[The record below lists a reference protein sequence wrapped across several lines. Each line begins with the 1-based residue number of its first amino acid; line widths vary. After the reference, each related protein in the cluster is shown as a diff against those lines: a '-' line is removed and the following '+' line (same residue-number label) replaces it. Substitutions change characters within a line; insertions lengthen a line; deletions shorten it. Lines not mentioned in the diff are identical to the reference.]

1 MSVLLATGALV
12 LSPPPACARDAVTLQ
27 LKWTHCFQFAG
38 YYAAQE
44 QGYYREAGLD
54 VRLEEGLPGIDVVGR
69 VVSGQADYGIGTSSL
84 LLARAAGKP
93 VVALAVILQHS
104 PLVLIARQRQAAQSI
119 HDLAGKRVM
128 VEPDADEILA
138 YLKREGIPP
147 ERLIQIDH
155 SFEIQDL
162 IDGRVDALTAYLS
175 NEPELLDRLHV
186 PYQMYTPR
194 SAGIDFYA
202 DNLFTSERE
211 LHAHPER
218 VRAFRAASL
227 RGWEYALTHP
237 DEIIELI
244 LTKYAGRDTREH
256 YVFEAAQLR
265 PLIRADLIE
274 IGYMNPG
281 RWAHMAETY
290 AEIGLLPANVSL
302 DGFLYDPSPA
312 VDLSGLYLILA
323 AVLGFTGIVGG
334 VTVYIYR
341 VNRRLRHSLSDLQQA
356 NGRLAVLSTAIENS
370 PTSVVITGPDTLIQY
385 VNPAFV
391 TVTGYSVAEAVGQT
405 PRILRSGLTEP
416 TTFREMWSH
425 LKRGEPWSGELINR
439 RKSGEVYWEEAHVAP
454 IKDRAG
460 QTTHYVAVKLDIT
473 ERKQAHQ
480 QLDYLAHHDALT
492 HLPNRLLF
500 FERVAQTLALAKRN
514 QTKFALLFIDLD
526 KFKPI
531 NDTHGH
537 AVGDLVL
544 RETAKRLSGCVR
556 ESDTVGRIGG
566 DEFVVLLPH
575 VGGAEHATIVANKIR
590 QALRQPL
597 TVAETTLF
605 ISSSIGI
612 AIYPEHGHD
621 QLALTAHADGA
632 IYAAKASGRDRIQV
646 AAVGNPA
653 STPLNHPSAESA
665 IEPPYPDR

>member
-1 MSVLLATGALV
+1 MHWRLGLLVLLATGALI
-12 LSPPPACARDAVTLQ
+12 LSSLPARAREAVTLQ

-54 VRLEEGLPGIDVVGR
+54 VRFEEGLPGVDVVGR
-69 VVSGQADYGIGTSSL
+69 VVSGQADYGVGTSSL

-119 HDLAGKRVM
+119 HDLVGKRVM
-128 VEPDADEILA
+128 IEPDADEILA

-147 ERLIQIDH
+147 ERLIQLDH

-162 IDGRVDALTAYLS
+162 IDGRIDALTAYLS

-194 SAGIDFYA
+194 SVGIDFYA

-211 LHAHPER
+211 LQAHPER

-227 RGWEYALTHP
+227 RGWEYALAHP
-237 DEIIELI
+237 EDIIELI

-256 YVFEAAQLR
+256 YAFEAVQLR

-274 IGYMNPG
+274 IGYMHPG

-290 AEIGLLPANVSL
+290 AEIGLLPATVSL
-302 DGFLYDPSPA
+302 TGFLYDPHPEA
-312 VDLSGLYLILA
+312 DLTGLYLILA
-323 AVLGFTGIVGG
+323 TALGFAGVVGG
-334 VTVYIYR
+334 VTLSIGR
-341 VNRRLRHSLSDLQQA
+341 VNRRLRRSLSDLQQA
-356 NGRLAVLSTAIENS
+356 NGRLAVLSTAIEQS
-370 PTSVVITGPDTLIQY
+370 PASVVITGPNTVIQY

-391 TVTGYSVAEAVGQT
+391 KITGYSVAEAIGQT
-405 PRILRSGLTEP
+405 PRILKSGLTEP
-416 TTFREMWSH
+416 ATFREMWSH
-425 LKRGEPWSGELINR
+425 LQGGEPWSGELINR

-454 IKDRAG
+454 IKDRTG

-473 ERKQAHQ
+473 ERKHAHQ
-480 QLDYLAHHDALT
+480 QLDYLAHHDAMT
-492 HLPNRLLF
+492 HLPNRILF
-500 FERVAQTLALAKRN
+500 FERVAQTLTLAKRN
-514 QTKFALLFIDLD
+514 RTKFALLLIDLD

-544 RETAKRLSGCVR
+544 LETAKRLSGSVR

-575 VGGAEHATIVANKIR
+575 IGSADHATIVANKIR
-590 QALRQPL
+590 QALKQPL

-612 AIYPEHGHD
+612 AVYPEHGQD
-621 QLALTAHADGA
+621 QLALTTHADSA
-632 IYAAKASGRDRIQV
+632 MYAAKASGRDKVKVFR
-646 AAVGNPA
+646 
-653 STPLNHPSAESA
+653 
-665 IEPPYPDR
+665 

>member
-1 MSVLLATGALV
+1 MHWRLGLLVLLATGALI
-12 LSPPPACARDAVTLQ
+12 LSPPPARAREAVTLQ

-54 VRLEEGLPGIDVVGR
+54 VRFEEGLPGVDVVGR
-69 VVSGQADYGIGTSSL
+69 VVSGQANYGVGTSSL

-119 HDLAGKRVM
+119 HDLVGKRVM
-128 VEPDADEILA
+128 IEPDADEILA

-147 ERLIQIDH
+147 ERLIQLDH

-162 IDGRVDALTAYLS
+162 IDGRIDALTAYLS

-194 SAGIDFYA
+194 SVGIDFYA

-211 LHAHPER
+211 LQAHPER

-227 RGWEYALTHP
+227 RGWEYALAHP
-237 DEIIELI
+237 EDIIELI

-256 YVFEAAQLR
+256 YAFEAAQLR

-274 IGYMNPG
+274 IGYMHPG

-290 AEIGLLPANVSL
+290 AEIGLLPATVSL
-302 DGFLYDPSPA
+302 TGFLYDPHPEA
-312 VDLSGLYLILA
+312 DLTGLYLILA
-323 AVLGFTGIVGG
+323 TALGFAGVVGG
-334 VTVYIYR
+334 VTVSIGR

-356 NGRLAVLSTAIENS
+356 NGRLAVLSTAIEQS
-370 PTSVVITGPDTLIQY
+370 PASVVITGPNTVIQY

-391 TVTGYSVAEAVGQT
+391 KITGYSVAEAIGQT
-405 PRILRSGLTEP
+405 PRMLKSGLTEP
-416 TTFREMWSH
+416 ATFREMWSH
-425 LKRGEPWSGELINR
+425 LQGGEPWSGELINR

-454 IKDRAG
+454 IKDRTG

-473 ERKQAHQ
+473 ERKHAHQ

-500 FERVAQTLALAKRN
+500 FERVAQTLTLAKRN
-514 QTKFALLFIDLD
+514 RTKFALLLIDLD
-526 KFKPI
+526 QFKPI

-544 RETAKRLSGCVR
+544 LETAKRLSGSVR

-575 VGGAEHATIVANKIR
+575 IGSADHATIVANKIR
-590 QALRQPL
+590 QALKQPL

-612 AIYPEHGHD
+612 AVYPEHGQD
-621 QLALTAHADGA
+621 QLALTTHADGA
-632 IYAAKASGRDRIQV
+632 MYAAKASGRDNV
-646 AAVGNPA
+646 KVFTAD
-653 STPLNHPSAESA
+653 LPSAV
-665 IEPPYPDR
+665 PL